1 MNNKKI
7 AVTMSLLMGGTLSFF
22 MSLLGNIMSGHFSL
36 PGFIISFVISF
47 IISIIIG
54 LLIPVRKIS
63 SDLRHKFLFSEESMG
78 GRCIDALISD
88 FIYTPVIVLS
98 MIIFACRMAE
108 KQGGHIPFLPYFGKS
123 LVLDLI
129 LGFIL
134 ILIFT
139 PIFIRLVVKH
149 K

>member
-1 MNNKKI
+1 
-7 AVTMSLLMGGTLSFF
+7 
-22 MSLLGNIMSGHFSL
+22 
-36 PGFIISFVISF
+36 
-47 IISIIIG
+47 
-54 LLIPVRKIS
+54 
-63 SDLRHKFLFSEESMG
+63 MG

-88 FIYTPVIVLS
+88 LIYTPVIVLS

>member
-63 SDLRHKFLFSEESMG
+63 SSLRHKFLFSEESMG

-88 FIYTPVIVLS
+88 LIYTPVIVFS

-108 KQGGHIPFLPYFGKS
+108 KQGGHLPFLPYFGKS